1 MEKEKESERER
12 RERERDIDR
21 YFSDIG
27 WIISR
32 YKYIGIRKIQAV
44 LHNKCLPNKSFFSS
58 KAAIE
63 ERILIKQIHI
73 PLITKYIKYITKYT
87 VCPMFPNK

>member
-1 MEKEKESERER
+1 MEIEKVEKEKESERER

-44 LHNKCLPNKSFFSS
+44 LHNK
-58 KAAIE
+58 
-63 ERILIKQIHI
+63 
-73 PLITKYIKYITKYT
+73 
-87 VCPMFPNK
+87 